1 MNISSHE
8 HEVEC
13 DEKKYSAFNKAI
25 DYSKSHIVRYLW
37 IGLLLMT
44 LIALFLPWT
53 QTVRAHGE
61 VIGRNPAERPMEVQS
76 LIAGK
81 VQKWYV
87 KEGDYVRK
95 GDTLV
100 TLTEVKEKYFDPQ
113 LLNRTRAQMEAKM
126 QSAQAYADK
135 AGALENQEL
144 TLAQLR
150 DLKLSQAE
158 NYITQT
164 QLKVQA
170 DSISRVA
177 ARVQFDIAEVQFNR
191 ADTLYKQGLVS
202 LTSWE
207 DKKQKMRDAEAKMIS
222 AENNYLSSRAALIN
236 ARIEMSAIDNEY
248 QEKMLKTQSEQLG
261 TMSGFYDTDATITK
275 LENEYTNLEMRN
287 GQYIVRAD
295 QDGYVTRIMQEG
307 VGGIIK
313 ENDVLLTL
321 MPAVYTLGVELFVS
335 PVDLPL
341 LQRGQEVQ
349 MFFDGIPSI
358 VFSGWPDASYGVFTG
373 QIMAIDQYR
382 SDNGLYR
389 IIVFPDE
396 KEKKWPEQLR
406 IGAGTQAFVL
416 LNDVPAWYELW
427 RRFNGFPPN
436 FYTSEK
442 EKDSK

>member
-1 MNISSHE
+1 
-8 HEVEC
+8 
-13 DEKKYSAFNKAI
+13 
-25 DYSKSHIVRYLW
+25 
-37 IGLLLMT
+37 
-44 LIALFLPWT
+44 
-53 QTVRAHGE
+53 
-61 VIGRNPAERPMEVQS
+61 
-76 LIAGK
+76 
-81 VQKWYV
+81 
-87 KEGDYVRK
+87 
-95 GDTLV
+95 
-100 TLTEVKEKYFDPQ
+100 
-113 LLNRTRAQMEAKM
+113 M

-177 ARVQFDIAEVQFNR
+177 ARVQFDIEEVQFNR

-396 KEKKWPEQLR
+396 TEKKWPEQLR